1 MTAKKGSRAKV
12 LKGRETAVLQASSV
26 GTAKAR
32 RMKPKAS
39 PATLDHLRNYLALV
53 KKFPLQPIRD
63 DAHLGEALE
72 AVEALMGRE
81 LDEGAESY
89 LAVLTGLVE
98 AYEARTRPIPDASE
112 ADVLRLLMEQKGVS
126 QTDLRDE
133 VGISQSTVSAVLR
146 GTRNLTKAQ
155 VIHLARFFNVPPAVF
170 LPRT

>member
-1 MTAKKGSRAKV
+1 MTVKKGSRSKV
-12 LKGRETAVLQASSV
+12 PKRHEAVVLPASS
-26 GTAKAR
+26 GGMAKAK
-32 RMKPKAS
+32 RMTPKAS
-39 PATLDHLRNYLALV
+39 PPHLAHLRNYLALV

-63 DAHLGEALE
+63 DAHLGEAL
-72 AVEALMGRE
+72 ATVETLICRD

-112 ADVLRLLMEQKGVS
+112 ADVLGLLMEQKGVS

-155 VIHLARFFNVPPAVF
+155 VVDLARFFNVPPAVF

>member
-1 MTAKKGSRAKV
+1 MKVEKGSRARAP
-12 LKGRETAVLQASSV
+12 KGREAAVLPASSG
-26 GTAKAR
+26 GTAKAK
-32 RMKPKAS
+32 RMEPKAS
-39 PATLDHLRNYLALV
+39 PPALARLRNYLSLV

-72 AVEALMGRE
+72 TVEALIGRD

-112 ADVLRLLMEQKGVS
+112 ADVLGLLMEQKGVS
-126 QTDLRDE
+126 QTDLRRE

-146 GTRNLTKAQ
+146 GARSLTKAQ
-155 VIHLARFFNVPPAVF
+155 VVDLARFFNVPPAVF

>member
-1 MTAKKGSRAKV
+1 MTIKKGSRAKV
-12 LKGRETAVLQASSV
+12 PKRHEAAGLPASS
-26 GTAKAR
+26 GGMAKAK
-32 RMKPKAS
+32 RMKPTAS
-39 PATLDHLRNYLALV
+39 LTPPFHLRNYLALV

-63 DAHLGEALE
+63 DAHLGEAL
-72 AVEALMGRE
+72 ATVETLMCRD

-98 AYEARTRPIPDASE
+98 AYEAGTRPIPDASE
-112 ADVLRLLMEQKGVS
+112 ADVLGLLMEQKGVS

-146 GTRNLTKAQ
+146 GARNLTKSQ
-155 VIHLARFFNVPPAVF
+155 VVDLARFFKVPPAVF

>member
-1 MTAKKGSRAKV
+1 
-12 LKGRETAVLQASSV
+12 
-26 GTAKAR
+26 
-32 RMKPKAS
+32 
-39 PATLDHLRNYLALV
+39 V

-63 DAHLGEALE
+63 DAHLGEAL
-72 AVEALMGRE
+72 ATVETLICRD

-112 ADVLRLLMEQKGVS
+112 ADILGLLMEQKGIS

-146 GTRNLTKAQ
+146 GARNLTKAQ
-155 VIHLARFFNVPPAVF
+155 VVDLARFFNVPPAVF

>member
-1 MTAKKGSRAKV
+1 MTAKRGSRAKV
-12 LKGRETAVLQASSV
+12 PKGREAAVLPASSV
-26 GTAKAR
+26 GTAKAK

-39 PATLDHLRNYLALV
+39 PATSAHLRNYLALV

-63 DAHLGEALE
+63 DAHLGEALQT
-72 AVEALMGRE
+72 VETLIGRE

-98 AYEARTRPIPDASE
+98 SYEARTRPIPDASE
-112 ADVLRLLMEQKGVS
+112 ADVLSLLMEQKGVS

-146 GTRNLTKAQ
+146 GARSLTKAQ
-155 VIHLARFFNVPPAVF
+155 IVDLARFFNVPPAVF